1 MSTTTTSVD
10 EVLSAMIRDLAV
22 LTDED
27 LIVVTKIL
35 ERAYTHVLVERGLRR

>member
-1 MSTTTTSVD
+1 
-10 EVLSAMIRDLAV
+10 MIRDLAV

>member
-1 MSTTTTSVD
+1 MSTTTTNVD
-10 EVLSAMIRDLAV
+10 ETLSAMIRDLSV